1 MSAPPPALPPRP
13 SPGAAHNGWS
23 VGAAVLLVLAFY
35 ALFPLANQAA
45 LWTREPLGHYQYLTD
60 ALLSGQT
67 HLKLE
72 PHPGLAALENPY
84 AGAQGVPRLH
94 DATYY
99 QGKYYLYF
107 GVTPVVL
114 LSAPWTLLTG
124 TFLTDTALAWSFTAA
139 GFLVWSRFWLS
150 VAARFF
156 PGLSRVARAGG
167 VVAIGLAS
175 YLPILVAA
183 PMFYHVASAAG
194 CFCLAAAF
202 AALIRASRDGAHRSH
217 TGWLAVSSLAWGLAV
232 GARPN
237 LLFTLPVLAAAV
249 CALAWM
255 GQRGRQR
262 LTVLVLGF
270 APCALVGA
278 ALAAY
283 NQVRF
288 GSVAEFGITYQFTAG
303 DNRYVQLVGLKY
315 ILPNAATYLLNGARY
330 QPYYPWVE
338 MRDGVFGVLPWAPF
352 AVGLVALAGAAVFR
366 RAPAVGWRPLALG
379 LVSTAALGFLSLLV
393 YAVPVERYA
402 LDFLV
407 PATAGAV
414 VGWAAAYHV
423 APRRL
428 RPVLRVVAAALLVSS
443 AAHAAALAL
452 ALSPGT
458 SRSAALARVAD
469 GLVHPLERLVGVE
482 YGAVHGRIRF
492 QPRPEGTVEPLLATG
507 GGRDLLVVEHRAG
520 RRVRFGFIH
529 FGTQSPWSDEVNVT
543 PGAEHGIEMDLG
555 SLYPG
560 IGHPAFQ
567 DVPSSLAGL
576 LRRRVRVRL
585 DGQTVYETS
594 SVFYPAWPGS
604 PVLGRSPLELG
615 MERVFSGSLQ
625 VERRGGVPA
634 AEGATGLTL
643 ETGVAL
649 SVQFPPF
656 RGGVGEPLAS
666 VGPEGAGQLL
676 YVTYLGEGRMRLGLD
691 SARGGAVDSR
701 PLPYQP
707 GEAQTI
713 VIALVPLEEE
723 GRREWRVWHQ
733 GRLVLRAERTVP
745 GTWLAQTLF
754 GFNGVGSTAA
764 SPSFSGPLLRA
775 RETTAPDLVRPEPSR
790 GTVRLTLSLPMG
802 SVGAQEPLLVTG
814 EAGKGDFVFVDYL
827 DAHHVRIGYD
837 HWGVGGFV
845 SEPVLVD
852 YRAVNQ
858 VEITTGALRPDE
870 EAWAGRVQV
879 RWNDQLVIDRAY
891 PSHPTRLEQITAG
904 RNPLGGSS
912 CGPAFTGTLHA
923 VEFGVTEDK
932 RP

>member
-1 MSAPPPALPPRP
+1 MSAPATHALPRP
-13 SPGAAHNGWS
+13 AKGAARNSWKEK
-23 VGAAVLLVLAFY
+23 AAFLLVLAFY
-35 ALFPLANQAA
+35 ALFPVANQAPLA
-45 LWTREPLGHYQYLTD
+45 TAEPLGHYQYLTD

-67 HLKLE
+67 HLKLA

-94 DATYY
+94 DATYF

-124 TFLTDTALAWSFTAA
+124 TFLTDTALAWVFTA
-139 GFLVWSRFWLS
+139 GTFLVWAGLWLS
-150 VAARFF
+150 VATRYF
-156 PGLSRVARAGG
+156 PRLSGAPRAGG

-175 YLPILVAA
+175 YLPILIAA

-194 CFCLAAAF
+194 SFCLAAAF
-202 AALIRASRDGAHRSH
+202 AFLIRARRDWARSA
-217 TGWLAVSSLAWGLAV
+217 GLAWLALSSLAWGLAV

-237 LLFTLPVLAAAV
+237 LLFTLPVLGATVCVLAAAGRGWRPR
-249 CALAWM
+249 LA
-255 GQRGRQR
+255 
-262 LTVLVLGF
+262 VLLWGVV
-270 APCALVGA
+270 PCALVGTG
-278 ALAAY
+278 LAAY
-283 NQVRF
+283 NYARF

-303 DNRYVQLVGLKY
+303 DNRFVQLVGLKY
-315 ILPNAATYLLNGARY
+315 VLPNTGAYLLSGVRY
-330 QPYYPWVE
+330 QPYFPWVE

-352 AVGLVALAGAAVFR
+352 AAGLVALAGAAVFR
-366 RAPAVGWRPLALG
+366 CAPAVGWRPLSLG

-414 VGWAAAYHV
+414 VGWAAASDV

-428 RPVLRVVAAALLVSS
+428 RAVLQVVAAALLVSS

-492 QPRPEGTVEPLLATG
+492 QSRPEGTIEPLLATG
-507 GGRDLLVVEHRAG
+507 GGRDVLVVEHRAG
-520 RRVRFGFIH
+520 QRVRFGFIH
-529 FGTQSPWSDEVNVT
+529 FGTRSPWSEEVAVT
-543 PGAEHGIEMDLG
+543 AGAEHQIEMDLG
-555 SLYPG
+555 SLYPSRE
-560 IGHPAFQ
+560 HPAFGEA
-567 DVPSSLAGL
+567 PPSLASL
-576 LRRRVRVRL
+576 LRRRVLVRL
-585 DGQTVYETS
+585 DGQTVYEAS
-594 SVFYPAWPGS
+594 SVFYPAWPGA
-604 PVLGRSPLELG
+604 PVLGRSPLEIG
-615 MERVFSGSLQ
+615 IERVFSGSLRT
-625 VERRGGVPA
+625 ERRGGIPA
-634 AEGATGLTL
+634 AEGAAGLTL
-643 ETGVAL
+643 GTGVAL
-649 SVQFPPF
+649 AVQFPPF
-656 RGGVGEPLAS
+656 RGSVGEPLAS

-691 SARGGAVDSR
+691 SARGGAIDSR
-701 PLPYQP
+701 PLSYHP
-707 GEAQTI
+707 GETQTI
-713 VIALVPLEEE
+713 VLALIPLGEE

-733 GRLVLRAERTVP
+733 GRLVLRAERAVP
-745 GTWLAQTLF
+745 VSWLAHTMF

-775 RETTAPDLVRPEPSR
+775 RETHAPDLVNPVPAR
-790 GTVRLTLSLPMG
+790 GTVRLTLSLPLG
-802 SVGAQEPLLVTG
+802 RAGAQEPLLVTG
-814 EAGKGDFVFVDYL
+814 EAGRGDFVFLDYV

-837 HWGVGGFV
+837 HWGVGGFL

-879 RWNDQLVIDRAY
+879 RWNEQPVVDRAY
-891 PSHPTRLEQITAG
+891 PSHPTQLEQITPG
-904 RNPLGGSS
+904 RNLLGGSS
-912 CGPAFTGTLHA
+912 CGATFTGTLHA
-923 VEFGVTEDK
+923 VEFGVTD
-932 RP
+932 PQP